1 MPRQPRDAVGNRG
14 RMSSGI
20 VTVTAG
26 AWGAEREQAQ
36 RLAGE
41 LRRLRDLSGLSGR
54 ELARRMGTSQSKVSR
69 IESGATIPSLPEVT
83 AWASAIGAPAG
94 VHDSLVAL
102 AEAAF
107 TEVQTWRDASRRRP
121 HAQDE
126 IRALESRTRVLR
138 TFQPSVVPGMLQ
150 TAEYAR
156 RVFSL
161 LPTTMA
167 ESDIPAAVAGRLSRQ
182 LALYETD
189 RTFSFLITEAALRWR
204 PGPPGLMVAQL
215 DRIASVSTLDNVS
228 VGVIPLGVPAVTM
241 LTHMFDIYEGWD
253 EQDTLVEVDTIHAQL
268 LVKHPGDV
276 ALYRQRWERL
286 TQMALFGEEAR
297 EFIGGLSAALRGARS

>member
-1 MPRQPRDAVGNRG
+1 MDNYGH
-14 RMSSGI
+14 MSAGI
-20 VTVTAG
+20 VTVAAST
-26 AWGAEREQAQ
+26 WDAEREKAQ
-36 RLAGE
+36 LLAGE

-69 IESGATIPSLPEVT
+69 IESGTTIPSLPEVT
-83 AWASAIGAPAG
+83 AWTSAIGTSTE

-107 TEVQTWRDASRRRP
+107 AEVQSWRDALRRRP

-126 IRALESRTRVLR
+126 IRALESRARMLI
-138 TFQPSVVPGMLQ
+138 TFQPSLVPGMLQ

-156 RVFSL
+156 RVFSF
-161 LPTTMA
+161 LPATLA
-167 ESDIPAAVAGRLSRQ
+167 ESDIPAAVAGRLNRQ

-189 RTFSFLITEAALRWR
+189 RNFSFLITEGALRWR

-241 LTHMFDIYEGWD
+241 LTHTFVIYDGWD

-268 LVKHPGDV
+268 LVKRPGDV

-286 TQMALFGEEAR
+286 SEMALLGEDAR
-297 EFIGGLSAALRGARS
+297 EFIGGLSAGLRGRPG

>member
-1 MPRQPRDAVGNRG
+1 MPASAR
-14 RMSSGI
+14 
-20 VTVTAG
+20 
-26 AWGAEREQAQ
+26 GAEREQAQ

-54 ELARRMGTSQSKVSR
+54 ELARRMGTNQSKVSR
-69 IESGATIPSLPEVT
+69 IESGTTIPSLPEVT
-83 AWASAIGAPAG
+83 AWASAIGASTEA
-94 VHDSLVAL
+94 HDSLMAL

-107 TEVQTWRDASRRRP
+107 TEEQSWRDALRRRP

-126 IRALESRTRVLR
+126 VRALESRTRMMR
-138 TFQPSVVPGMLQ
+138 TFQPSLVPGLLQ

-161 LPTTMA
+161 LSGTLA
-167 ESDIPAAVAGRLSRQ
+167 ERDIPAAVAGRLSRQ

-189 RTFSFLITEAALRWR
+189 RSFSFLITEGALRWR
-204 PGPPGLMVAQL
+204 PGPPELMVAQL

-228 VGVIPLGVPAVTM
+228 VGVIPLGVQAVTM
-241 LTHMFDIYEGWD
+241 LTHVFVIYEGWD

-268 LVKHPGDV
+268 LVKRPDDV

-286 TQMALFGEEAR
+286 TQMAVVAEEAR
-297 EFIGGLSAALRGARS
+297 EFISGLSASLRGRSS

>member
-1 MPRQPRDAVGNRG
+1 VDNYG

-20 VTVTAG
+20 VTVAAS
-26 AWGAEREQAQ
+26 AWDTEREKAQ

-69 IESGATIPSLPEVT
+69 IESGTTIPSQPEVT
-83 AWASAIGAPAG
+83 AWASAIGASAE

-107 TEVQTWRDASRRRP
+107 AEVQSWRDALRRRP

-126 IRALESRTRVLR
+126 IRALESRARMLS
-138 TFQPSVVPGMLQ
+138 TFQPSLVPGMLQ

-156 RVFSL
+156 RVFSF
-161 LPTTMA
+161 LPATLA
-167 ESDIPAAVAGRLSRQ
+167 VADIPAAVAGRLNRQ

-189 RTFSFLITEAALRWR
+189 RKFSFLITEGALRWR
-204 PGPPGLMVAQL
+204 PGPPELMVAQL

-228 VGVIPLGVPAVTM
+228 VGVIPLGAQAVTM
-241 LTHMFDIYEGWD
+241 LTHTFVIYDGWD

-268 LVKHPGDV
+268 LVKRPGDV

-286 TQMALFGEEAR
+286 AQMAVVGEDAR
-297 EFIGGLSAALRGARS
+297 EFIGGLSAGLRGRPG

>member
-1 MPRQPRDAVGNRG
+1 VDNYG

-20 VTVTAG
+20 VTVAAS
-26 AWGAEREQAQ
+26 AWDTDREKAQ

-69 IESGATIPSLPEVT
+69 IESGTTIPSQPEVT
-83 AWASAIGAPAG
+83 AWASAIGASAE

-107 TEVQTWRDASRRRP
+107 AEVQSWRDALRRRP

-126 IRALESRTRVLR
+126 IRALESRARMLS
-138 TFQPSVVPGMLQ
+138 TFQPSLVPGMLQ

-156 RVFSL
+156 RVFSF
-161 LPTTMA
+161 LPATLA
-167 ESDIPAAVAGRLSRQ
+167 VADIPAAVAGRLNRQ

-189 RTFSFLITEAALRWR
+189 RKFSFLITEGALRWR
-204 PGPPGLMVAQL
+204 PGPPELMVAQL

-228 VGVIPLGVPAVTM
+228 VGVIPLGAQAVTM
-241 LTHMFDIYEGWD
+241 LTHTFVIYDGWD

-268 LVKHPGDV
+268 LVKRPGDV

-286 TQMALFGEEAR
+286 AQMAVVGEDAR
-297 EFIGGLSAALRGARS
+297 EFIGGLSAGLRGRPG

>member
-1 MPRQPRDAVGNRG
+1 VGNCG

-20 VTVTAG
+20 VTVAAG
-26 AWGAEREQAQ
+26 AGGAEREQAQ

-41 LRRLRDLSGLSGR
+41 LHRLRDLSGLSGR

-69 IESGATIPSLPEVT
+69 IESGTAIPSLPEVT
-83 AWASAIGAPAG
+83 AWASAIGASTG

-102 AEAAF
+102 AEAAS
-107 TEVQTWRDASRRRP
+107 TEAQSWRDALRRRP

-126 IRALESRTRVLR
+126 IRALESSTRLLR

-156 RVFSL
+156 RVFSF
-161 LPTTMA
+161 LPATLA

-189 RTFSFLITEAALRWR
+189 RNFSFLITEGALRWR
-204 PGPPGLMVAQL
+204 PGPPELMVAQL

-228 VGVIPLGVPAVTM
+228 VGVIPFGVQAVTM
-241 LTHMFDIYEGWD
+241 LTHTFVIYDGWD

-268 LVKHPGDV
+268 LVKRPADV
-276 ALYRQRWERL
+276 DLYRQRWERL
-286 TQMALFGEEAR
+286 TQMAIAGEEAR
-297 EFIGGLSAALRGARS
+297 EFISGLNADLRVRSS